1 MEYIKESIEINN
13 RKICKCMSK
22 DFLKIEVLIPNEQR
36 IIDNEKVEEIL
47 KYQLSELKDK
57 GCCNFMGLINIH
69 FCEETNELYLVDGQH
84 RYEAI
89 RRLNETNN
97 IPVAFELVNVNNME
111 ELKKNYKLINKNT
124 PLPEFPESIDKNI
137 PEDVAKYFRTT
148 YPTIWSKSS
157 RARRPH
163 IFFNYFQEA
172 LGIIVYE
179 LSIKTKAELLKLV
192 IEKNTSLSNW
202 ELENYPDNSNIN
214 ESMMKKCKEINLFLG
229 LYKHV
234 SDNFRYE
241 WVRDIIKNSSGK
253 DIKQKKISNKKKTIP
268 KILRTVIWDKYIG
281 KDKRSAYCICC
292 SNSEI
297 KVENFHAGHIISE
310 KEGGQTNETNLLPVC
325 SQCNISMGIM
335 DMGSFVKNNFPNNYS
350 DFCNRKYKTKNI
362 FNLF

>member
-179 LSIKTKAELLKLV
+179 LSIKTKAELK
-192 IEKNTSLSNW
+192 
-202 ELENYPDNSNIN
+202 
-214 ESMMKKCKEINLFLG
+214 
-229 LYKHV
+229 
-234 SDNFRYE
+234 
-241 WVRDIIKNSSGK
+241 
-253 DIKQKKISNKKKTIP
+253 
-268 KILRTVIWDKYIG
+268 
-281 KDKRSAYCICC
+281 KRSQ
-292 SNSEI
+292 
-297 KVENFHAGHIISE
+297 G
-310 KEGGQTNETNLLPVC
+310 
-325 SQCNISMGIM
+325 
-335 DMGSFVKNNFPNNYS
+335 
-350 DFCNRKYKTKNI
+350 
-362 FNLF
+362 